1 VGAVIPD
8 GAASIPPVC
17 RNERT
22 WQSDPYT
29 LLPQKIRRAGGHG
42 VIALRELTTM
52 YTFISFLGGFAV
64 ILAFFLRI
72 RAEAYMDATGNRFN
86 AVDLVWEFTFYIA
99 VFATILAAPMT

>member
-1 VGAVIPD
+1 MLV
-8 GAASIPPVC
+8 
-17 RNERT
+17 RM
-22 WQSDPYT
+22 T
-29 LLPQKIRRAGGHG
+29 LLR
-42 VIALRELTTM
+42 LRNSRPCTLL
-52 YTFISFLGGFAV
+52 SRGGFAV